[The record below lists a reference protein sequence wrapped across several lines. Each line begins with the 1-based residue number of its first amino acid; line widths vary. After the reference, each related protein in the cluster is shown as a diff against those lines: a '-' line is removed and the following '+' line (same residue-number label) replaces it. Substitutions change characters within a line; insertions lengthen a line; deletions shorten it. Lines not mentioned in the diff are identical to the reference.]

1 MKTKVILLLLL
12 FFFINNTAYSKK
24 IEIIAKVNNDIIT
37 NIDLYK
43 EYRLYEF
50 ISKSK
55 LNLDLQAKQRFLNT
69 LINHQIKKSE
79 LKKYNV
85 NIKSDIII
93 KRINLILKSKNSD
106 ADQLKSLNLY
116 NFFYDRVET
125 EMKWVELIRKMFR
138 NRLNI
143 NTKEVENKLSENND
157 KNFSK
162 QDYNNLIRLE
172 KYKKWQYIIKH
183 SLNEIKLNY
192 LVNVLQNNILILLLE
207 KNKKYIL
214 LSGQVIKISE

>member
-12 FFFINNTAYSKK
+12 FYFINNTAYSKK

-43 EYRLYEF
+43 EYQLYEF
-50 ISKSK
+50 ISKTK

-79 LKKYNV
+79 LKKYNIS
-85 NIKSDIII
+85 IKEDIII
-93 KRINLILKSKNSD
+93 KRINLILKSKNSN
-106 ADQLKSLNLY
+106 ADELKNLNLY

-138 NRLNI
+138 NRLSI
-143 NTKEVENKLSENND
+143 NTKEVENKVSENNNQ
-157 KNFSK
+157 NFSK
-162 QDYNNLIRLE
+162 KDYNNLIRLE
-172 KYKKWQYIIKH
+172 KNKKMAVYNQTYF
-183 SLNEIKLNY
+183 NEIKLNY
-192 LVNVLQNNILILLLE
+192 LVNVLQ
-207 KNKKYIL
+207 K
-214 LSGQVIKISE
+214 

>member
-43 EYRLYEF
+43 EYQLYEF

-55 LNLDLQAKQRFLNT
+55 LNLDSQAKQRFLNT

-93 KRINLILKSKNSD
+93 KRINLILKSKNSN
-106 ADQLKSLNLY
+106 ADELKSLNLY

-143 NTKEVENKLSENND
+143 NTKEVENKVSENND

-172 KYKKWQYIIKH
+172 KNKKMAVYNQTFF
-183 SLNEIKLNY
+183 NEIKLNY
-192 LVNVLQNNILILLLE
+192 LVNVLQ
-207 KNKKYIL
+207 K
-214 LSGQVIKISE
+214 

>member
-37 NIDLYK
+37 NVDLYK
-43 EYRLYEF
+43 EYQLYEF

-55 LNLDLQAKQRFLNT
+55 LNLDSQAKQRFLNT

-93 KRINLILKSKNSD
+93 KRINLILKSKNSN
-106 ADQLKSLNLY
+106 ADELKSLNLY

-143 NTKEVENKLSENND
+143 NTKEVENKVSENND

-172 KYKKWQYIIKH
+172 KNKKMAVYNQTFF
-183 SLNEIKLNY
+183 NEIKLNY
-192 LVNVLQNNILILLLE
+192 LVNVLQ
-207 KNKKYIL
+207 K
-214 LSGQVIKISE
+214 

>member
-12 FFFINNTAYSKK
+12 FYFINNTAYSKK

-55 LNLDLQAKQRFLNT
+55 LNLDLQAKQRFLNS

-79 LKKYNV
+79 LKKYNI
-85 NIKSDIII
+85 NIKRDIII

-106 ADQLKSLNLY
+106 ADQLKNLNLY

-138 NRLNI
+138 NRLSI
-143 NTKEVENKLSENND
+143 NTKEVENKLSEKND

-172 KYKKWQYIIKH
+172 KNKKMAVYNQTYF
-183 SLNEIKLNY
+183 NEIKLNY
-192 LVNVLQNNILILLLE
+192 LVNVLQ
-207 KNKKYIL
+207 K
-214 LSGQVIKISE
+214 

>member
-12 FFFINNTAYSKK
+12 FFFINNTTYSKK
-24 IEIIAKVNNDIIT
+24 IEILAKVNNDIIT
-37 NIDLYK
+37 NIDLNK
-43 EYRLYEF
+43 EYKLYEF

-79 LKKYNV
+79 LKKFNI
-85 NIKSDIII
+85 NIKRDIII
-93 KRINLILKSKNSD
+93 KRINLILKSKNSN
-106 ADQLKSLNLY
+106 ADELKSLNLY

-138 NRLNI
+138 NRLSI
-143 NTKEVENKLSENND
+143 NTKEVENKVSENND

-172 KYKKWQYIIKH
+172 KNKKMAVYNQTFF
-183 SLNEIKLNY
+183 NEIKLNY
-192 LVNVLQNNILILLLE
+192 LVNVLQ
-207 KNKKYIL
+207 K
-214 LSGQVIKISE
+214 

>member
-12 FFFINNTAYSKK
+12 FYFINNTAYSKK

-55 LNLDLQAKQRFLNT
+55 LNLDLQAKQRFLNS

-79 LKKYNV
+79 LKKYNI
-85 NIKSDIII
+85 NIKRDIII
-93 KRINLILKSKNSD
+93 KRINLILKSKNSN
-106 ADQLKSLNLY
+106 ADQLKNLNLY

-138 NRLNI
+138 NRLSI

-172 KYKKWQYIIKH
+172 KNKKMAVYNQTYF
-183 SLNEIKLNY
+183 NEIKLNY
-192 LVNVLQNNILILLLE
+192 LVNVLQ
-207 KNKKYIL
+207 K
-214 LSGQVIKISE
+214 

>member
-1 MKTKVILLLLL
+1 MKTKVILLLV
-12 FFFINNTAYSKK
+12 FFYFINNTAYSKK
-24 IEIIAKVNNDIIT
+24 IEIIAKVDNDIIT

-43 EYRLYEF
+43 EYKLYEF

-55 LNLDLQAKQRFLNT
+55 LNLDLQAKQRFLNS

-79 LKKYNV
+79 LKKYNI
-85 NIKSDIII
+85 NIKKDVII
-93 KRINLILKSKNSD
+93 KRINLILKSKNSN
-106 ADQLKSLNLY
+106 ADQLKNLNLY

-138 NRLNI
+138 NRLSI

-162 QDYNNLIRLE
+162 QDYNNLIKLE
-172 KYKKWQYIIKH
+172 KNKKMAVYNQTYF
-183 SLNEIKLNY
+183 NEIKLNY
-192 LVNVLQNNILILLLE
+192 LVNVLQ
-207 KNKKYIL
+207 K
-214 LSGQVIKISE
+214 

>member
-12 FFFINNTAYSKK
+12 FYFINNTAYSKK

-55 LNLDLQAKQRFLNT
+55 LNLDLQAKQRFLNS

-79 LKKYNV
+79 LKKYNI
-85 NIKSDIII
+85 NIKRDIII

-106 ADQLKSLNLY
+106 ADQLKNLNLY

-125 EMKWVELIRKMFR
+125 EMKWVELIRRMFR
-138 NRLNI
+138 NRLSI
-143 NTKEVENKLSENND
+143 NTKEVENKLSEKND

-172 KYKKWQYIIKH
+172 KNKKMAVYNQTYF
-183 SLNEIKLNY
+183 NEIKLNY
-192 LVNVLQNNILILLLE
+192 LVNVLQ
-207 KNKKYIL
+207 K
-214 LSGQVIKISE
+214 

>member
-12 FFFINNTAYSKK
+12 FYFINNTAYSKK

-43 EYRLYEF
+43 EYQLYEF

-79 LKKYNV
+79 LKKYNI

-93 KRINLILKSKNSD
+93 KRINLILKSKNSN
-106 ADQLKSLNLY
+106 ADELKSLNLY

-138 NRLNI
+138 NRLSI
-143 NTKEVENKLSENND
+143 NTKEVENKLSEKND

-172 KYKKWQYIIKH
+172 KNKKMAVYNQTYF
-183 SLNEIKLNY
+183 NEIKLNY
-192 LVNVLQNNILILLLE
+192 LVNVLQ
-207 KNKKYIL
+207 K
-214 LSGQVIKISE
+214 

>member
-12 FFFINNTAYSKK
+12 FYFINNTAYSKK

-55 LNLDLQAKQRFLNT
+55 LNLDLQAKQRFLNS

-106 ADQLKSLNLY
+106 ADQLKNLNLY

-138 NRLNI
+138 NRLSI
-143 NTKEVENKLSENND
+143 NTKEVENKLSEKND

-172 KYKKWQYIIKH
+172 KNKKMAVYNQTYF
-183 SLNEIKLNY
+183 NEIKLNY
-192 LVNVLQNNILILLLE
+192 LVNVLQ
-207 KNKKYIL
+207 K
-214 LSGQVIKISE
+214 

>member
-12 FFFINNTAYSKK
+12 FFFISNTAYSKK

-37 NIDLYK
+37 NVDLYK
-43 EYRLYEF
+43 EYQLYEF

-55 LNLDLQAKQRFLNT
+55 LNLDSQVKQRFLNT

-93 KRINLILKSKNSD
+93 KRINLILKSKNSN
-106 ADQLKSLNLY
+106 ADELKSLNLY

-143 NTKEVENKLSENND
+143 NTKEVENKVSENND

-172 KYKKWQYIIKH
+172 KNKKMAVYNQTFF
-183 SLNEIKLNY
+183 NEIKLNY
-192 LVNVLQNNILILLLE
+192 LVNVLQ
-207 KNKKYIL
+207 K
-214 LSGQVIKISE
+214 

>member
-43 EYRLYEF
+43 EYQLYEF
-50 ISKSK
+50 ISKTK

-79 LKKYNV
+79 LKKYNI
-85 NIKSDIII
+85 NIKENIII
-93 KRINLILKSKNSD
+93 KRINLILKSKNSN
-106 ADQLKSLNLY
+106 ADELKNLNLY

-138 NRLNI
+138 NRLSI
-143 NTKEVENKLSENND
+143 NTKEVENKVSENNNQ
-157 KNFSK
+157 NFSK
-162 QDYNNLIRLE
+162 KDYNNLIRLE
-172 KYKKWQYIIKH
+172 KNKKMAVYNQTYF
-183 SLNEIKLNY
+183 NEIKLNY
-192 LVNVLQNNILILLLE
+192 LVNVLQ
-207 KNKKYIL
+207 K
-214 LSGQVIKISE
+214 

>member
-12 FFFINNTAYSKK
+12 FYFINNTAYSKK

-43 EYRLYEF
+43 EYQLYEF

-55 LNLDLQAKQRFLNT
+55 LNLDSQVKQRFLNT

-93 KRINLILKSKNSD
+93 KRINLILKSKNSN
-106 ADQLKSLNLY
+106 ADELKSLNLY

-143 NTKEVENKLSENND
+143 NTKEVENKVSENND

-172 KYKKWQYIIKH
+172 KNKKMAVYNQTYF
-183 SLNEIKLNY
+183 NEIKLNY
-192 LVNVLQNNILILLLE
+192 LVNVLQ
-207 KNKKYIL
+207 K
-214 LSGQVIKISE
+214 

>member
-43 EYRLYEF
+43 EYQLYEF

-55 LNLDLQAKQRFLNT
+55 LNLDSQAKQRFLNT

-93 KRINLILKSKNSD
+93 KRINLILKSKNSN
-106 ADQLKSLNLY
+106 ADELKNLNLY

-143 NTKEVENKLSENND
+143 NTKEVENKVSENND

-172 KYKKWQYIIKH
+172 KNKKMAVYNQTFF
-183 SLNEIKLNY
+183 NEIKLNY
-192 LVNVLQNNILILLLE
+192 LVNVLQ
-207 KNKKYIL
+207 K
-214 LSGQVIKISE
+214 

>member
-12 FFFINNTAYSKK
+12 FYFINNTAYSKK

-37 NIDLYK
+37 NVDLYK
-43 EYRLYEF
+43 EYQLYEF

-55 LNLDLQAKQRFLNT
+55 LNLDSQAKQRFLNT

-93 KRINLILKSKNSD
+93 KRINLILKSKNSN
-106 ADQLKSLNLY
+106 ADELKSLNLY

-143 NTKEVENKLSENND
+143 NTKEVENKVSENND

-172 KYKKWQYIIKH
+172 KNKKMAVYNQTFF
-183 SLNEIKLNY
+183 NEIKLNY
-192 LVNVLQNNILILLLE
+192 LVNVLQ
-207 KNKKYIL
+207 K
-214 LSGQVIKISE
+214 

>member
-12 FFFINNTAYSKK
+12 FYFINNTAYSKK

-55 LNLDLQAKQRFLNT
+55 LNLDLQAKQRFLNS

-79 LKKYNV
+79 LKKYNI
-85 NIKSDIII
+85 NIKRDIII
-93 KRINLILKSKNSD
+93 KRINLILKSKNSN
-106 ADQLKSLNLY
+106 ADQLKNLNLY

-138 NRLNI
+138 NRLSI
-143 NTKEVENKLSENND
+143 NTKEVENKVSENNNQ
-157 KNFSK
+157 NFSK
-162 QDYNNLIRLE
+162 KDYNNLIRLE
-172 KYKKWQYIIKH
+172 KNKKMAVYNQTYF
-183 SLNEIKLNY
+183 NEIKLNY
-192 LVNVLQNNILILLLE
+192 LVNVLQ
-207 KNKKYIL
+207 K
-214 LSGQVIKISE
+214 

>member
-12 FFFINNTAYSKK
+12 FYFINNTAYSKK

-55 LNLDLQAKQRFLNT
+55 LNLDLQAKQRFLNS

-79 LKKYNV
+79 LKKYNI
-85 NIKSDIII
+85 NIKRDIII
-93 KRINLILKSKNSD
+93 KRINLILKSKNSN
-106 ADQLKSLNLY
+106 ADQLKNLNLY

-143 NTKEVENKLSENND
+143 NTKEVENKVSENND

-172 KYKKWQYIIKH
+172 KNKKMAVYNQTYF
-183 SLNEIKLNY
+183 NEIKLNY
-192 LVNVLQNNILILLLE
+192 LVNVLQ
-207 KNKKYIL
+207 K
-214 LSGQVIKISE
+214 

>member
-12 FFFINNTAYSKK
+12 FFFINNTTYSKK
-24 IEIIAKVNNDIIT
+24 IEILAKVNNDIIT

-43 EYRLYEF
+43 EYQLYEF

-55 LNLDLQAKQRFLNT
+55 LNLDLQAKERFLNT

-79 LKKYNV
+79 LKKYNI
-85 NIKSDIII
+85 NIKKDIII
-93 KRINLILKSKNSD
+93 KRINLILKSKNSN
-106 ADQLKSLNLY
+106 ADELKSLNLY

-138 NRLNI
+138 NRLSI
-143 NTKEVENKLSENND
+143 NTKEVENKVSENND

-172 KYKKWQYIIKH
+172 KNKKMAVYNQTFF
-183 SLNEIKLNY
+183 NEIKLNY
-192 LVNVLQNNILILLLE
+192 LVNVLQ
-207 KNKKYIL
+207 K
-214 LSGQVIKISE
+214 

>member
-1 MKTKVILLLLL
+1 MKTKVIILLLL

-55 LNLDLQAKQRFLNT
+55 LNLDSQAKQRFLNT

-93 KRINLILKSKNSD
+93 KRINLILKSKNSN
-106 ADQLKSLNLY
+106 ADELKSLNLY

-125 EMKWVELIRKMFR
+125 EMRWVELIRKMFR

-143 NTKEVENKLSENND
+143 NTKEVENKVSENND

-172 KYKKWQYIIKH
+172 KNKKMAVYNQTFF
-183 SLNEIKLNY
+183 NEIKLNY
-192 LVNVLQNNILILLLE
+192 LVNVLQ
-207 KNKKYIL
+207 K
-214 LSGQVIKISE
+214 